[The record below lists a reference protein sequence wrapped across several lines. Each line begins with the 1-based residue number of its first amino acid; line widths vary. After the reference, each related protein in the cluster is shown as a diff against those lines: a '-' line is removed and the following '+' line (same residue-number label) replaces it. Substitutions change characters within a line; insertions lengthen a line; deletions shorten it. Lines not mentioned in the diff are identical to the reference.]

1 SQGASEVQIRVR
13 SFHTHVEH
21 TLSAAGRSSDTPLR
35 KVAAVTVIENPY
47 AGRYVEDLQPLIQA
61 SADLG
66 RELAALAVRALEPYS
81 AQSYGKAGIVGVA
94 GEQEH
99 ANALLTTTF
108 AEPLRSAIGGG
119 KAWIASVTKRAV
131 PGTPIDVPL
140 AYKDALYVRS
150 HYDGM
155 TIMLPDAPQAD
166 EIAVIVCLANRGRLN
181 ARVGGLARENAKG
194 EDGLS

>member
-1 SQGASEVQIRVR
+1 VQIRVR
-13 SFHTHVEH
+13 SFHTSIEH
-21 TLSAAGRSSDTPLR
+21 KLIEAGRAGETPLR
-35 KVAAVTVIENPY
+35 KVAAIAVIENPY
-47 AGRYVEDLQPLIQA
+47 AGRYTEDLKPLIDA

-66 RELAALAVRALEPYS
+66 RELAALAVRAMEPYG
-81 AQSYGKAGIVGVA
+81 AESYGKAAIVGVG

-99 ANALLTTTF
+99 ANAVLTTTF
-108 AEPLRSAIGGG
+108 AEPLRNAIGGG
-119 KAWIASVTKRAV
+119 KAWISSFTKRAA

-155 TIMLPDAPQAD
+155 TIMLADAPQAD

-181 ARVGGLARENAKG
+181 ARVGGLTRENARGK
-194 EDGLS
+194 DGLS